1 MEKIQI
7 KFGVSNTDPK
17 FPLQLQVHMDNKL
30 LSSLLITKPT
40 DVAYDLELTDGDHEL
55 CLTLLGKTAAHTTI
69 DEQGTIIKDAML
81 QFSNVEMD
89 EINID
94 SMLQKLAVYTHDFN
108 GSGEPTQESFFHAQG
123 CNGTV
128 SLKFTSPIYLWLLE
142 NM

>member
-7 KFGVSNTDPK
+7 KFGVSNTDPES
-17 FPLQLQVHMDNKL
+17 PLQLQVHMDNEL
-30 LSSLLITKPT
+30 LGSLLITQPI
-40 DVAYDLELTDGDHEL
+40 DVVYDLELEDDEHEL
-55 CLTLLGKTAAHTTI
+55 CLTLVGKTAAHTVI

-89 EINID
+89 DINID

-108 GSGEPTQESFFHAQG
+108 GSGKPTQESFFHALG

>member
-7 KFGVSNTDPK
+7 KFGVSNTDPES
-17 FPLQLQVHMDNKL
+17 PLQLQVHMDNEL
-30 LSSLLITKPT
+30 LGSLLITQPI
-40 DVAYDLELTDGDHEL
+40 DVVYDLELEDDEHEL
-55 CLTLLGKTAAHTTI
+55 CLILVGKTAAHTVI

-81 QFSNVEMD
+81 QFSSIEMD
-89 EINID
+89 DINID
-94 SMLQKLAVYTHDFN
+94 SVLQKLAVYTHDFN
-108 GSGEPTQESFFHAQG
+108 GSGKPTQSSFFHAQG